1 MFANLVCVLCD
12 RGGAWVVVDSTINSD
27 VMEFYAS
34 EEARGG
40 VLEPTGTASIKYR
53 DAEIRQAA
61 YRIDGVLSN
70 LLKALAKLS
79 KDDPNNT
86 SARKEL
92 ERQLL
97 HREKNVLGVFRQSML
112 CYPRPCPCLLTTIH
126 SSCLLIASHHL
137 TMFD

>member
-1 MFANLVCVLCD
+1 
-12 RGGAWVVVDSTINSD
+12 
-27 VMEFYAS
+27 MEFYAS

-61 YRIDGVLSN
+61 YRVDSVLSN
-70 LLKALAKLS
+70 LSSTLSKLS
-79 KDDPNNT
+79 KEDANNT

-97 HREKNVLGVFRQSML
+97 HREKNVLGVFRQSMFM
-112 CYPRPCPCLLTTIH
+112 YIFI
-126 SSCLLIASHHL
+126 SNVILISI
-137 TMFD
+137 F